1 MTTAPR
7 AARQRRI
14 CMLVYGDTPTGLP
27 PMVNLAVSLVAA
39 GFDVELICLAPQTP
53 PAHAEVL
60 VPGIRIRRLHVHT
73 RRFFHAIFGKGTTLP
88 GLAAV
93 QYVASYIEFVTKAV
107 FAALRSGA
115 DMYEANDLPPLLA
128 AVVSARLRG
137 KPVVFR
143 AHELW
148 SEATPNVRF
157 AAFWRF
163 MERCLVPRCDY
174 VVTPDDNRSR
184 IYELELKTRRPPIT
198 VRNCPLYRP
207 PIASRRLRDE
217 LCRRGIRCS
226 TVVLYQG
233 LVDSGR
239 CIEEIAEATRYF
251 DDGVVLVIMGTGHG
265 KWASPA
271 TSLSG
276 YDRIVVLPPVPYHEV
291 VPFTASADIG
301 ILLYRNDCR
310 NNYYCAPNKLYE
322 YMMMGLP
329 MIAANYPGLLPLV
342 EGEDVG
348 LCVDPESPKAI
359 ADAVNRLAGDPDRRE
374 RMSRNGLQ
382 LTRDRYNWE
391 IESTPLLELYG
402 SLASSDVQ

>member
-7 AARQRRI
+7 AARKQKI

-27 PMVNLAVSLVAA
+27 PMVNLGVSLAAA
-39 GFDVELICLAPQTP
+39 GFDVELLCM
-53 PAHAEVL
+53 AHATPAIDEV
-60 VPGIRIRRLHVHT
+60 VPGVRITRLHVRSRRLFHT
-73 RRFFHAIFGKGTTLP
+73 LFGKATELRL
-88 GLAAV
+88 LAAV
-93 QYVASYIEFVTKAV
+93 QYVTTYVEFVTKAV
-107 FAALRSGA
+107 VAALRSRA
-115 DMYEANDLPPLLA
+115 DVYEANDLPPLLA
-128 AVVSARLRG
+128 AVVSARLRR

-157 AAFWRF
+157 AGFWRF

-174 VVTPDDNRSR
+174 VVTPDAHRSR
-184 IYELELKTRRPPIT
+184 IYEVELGARRAPLTI
-198 VRNCPLYRP
+198 RNCPPYRP
-207 PIASRRLRDE
+207 PIASSRLRDE
-217 LCRRGIRCS
+217 LQRRGIRFS
-226 TVVLYQG
+226 TIVLYQG

-239 CIEEIAEATRYF
+239 CIEEIAEATRFF
-251 DDGVVLVIMGTGHG
+251 DDGVVLVIMGLGYG
-265 KWASPA
+265 RWATPA
-271 TSLSG
+271 TALRE

-310 NNYYCAPNKLYE
+310 NNYYCAPNKLFE

-329 MIAANYPGLLPLV
+329 MIAANYPGLVPLV

-348 LCVDPESPKAI
+348 LCVAPESPPAI
-359 ADAVNRLAGDPDRRE
+359 AAAVNCLAADPERRE
-374 RMSRNGLQ
+374 RMSANGLR

-391 IESTPLLELYG
+391 VESTPLLQLYG
-402 SLASSDVQ
+402 SLASTDAR